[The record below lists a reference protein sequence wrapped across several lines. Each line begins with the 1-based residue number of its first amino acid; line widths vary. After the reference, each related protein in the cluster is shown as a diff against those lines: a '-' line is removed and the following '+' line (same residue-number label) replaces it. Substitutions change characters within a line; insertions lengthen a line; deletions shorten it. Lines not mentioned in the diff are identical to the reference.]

1 VAEIISIDE
10 KRLLSDKEKA
20 ARDRLRKI
28 QAVRKVLQCTH
39 CRMKCEK
46 CGIYMEGGRGQ
57 NGGKAREPLRV
68 PYRFCPSCSEEYIEY
83 IERLKGTGDPSYYW
97 HNEWWMKGWQAWI
110 DYRSAIDQHSRS
122 KEFLQLLRELED
134 SQT

>member
-10 KRLLSDKEKA
+10 KRQLSDKEKA

-28 QAVRKVLQCTH
+28 QAVKKVLQCIH
-39 CRMKCEK
+39 CRVKCEK
-46 CGIYMEGGRGQ
+46 CGTYVEGGQGQ
-57 NGGKAREPLRV
+57 TGEESHPLRV
-68 PYRFCPSCSEEYIEY
+68 PYRFCRSCAEEYIQF
-83 IERLKGTGDPSYYW
+83 IERLKGAGDPVFYW

-110 DYRSAIDQHSRS
+110 DYRGAIDQYTRS
-122 KEFLQLLRELED
+122 KEFLKLLRELED